1 MHLCINFYLAY
12 LFYLGSIISYMIFKL
27 SLRNSNYISVWAGED
42 LVLCPECL
50 ACPAWC
56 LNKCSFQVF
65 WYGSSNL
72 LILSSCINVIDSTT
86 NKLYCIKKLPQV
98 LWKNFFFLPNYQ
110 KRRLKKTHILKL
122 ESHPGNFQFF
132 LSWHF
137 NFFFYF

>member
-86 NKLYCIKKLPQV
+86 YKLYCIKKLPQV

-110 KRRLKKTHILKL
+110 KRRFKKNAHFKTWITSGKF
-122 ESHPGNFQFF
+122 SIFF
-132 LSWHF
+132 ELAF
-137 NFFFYF
+137 